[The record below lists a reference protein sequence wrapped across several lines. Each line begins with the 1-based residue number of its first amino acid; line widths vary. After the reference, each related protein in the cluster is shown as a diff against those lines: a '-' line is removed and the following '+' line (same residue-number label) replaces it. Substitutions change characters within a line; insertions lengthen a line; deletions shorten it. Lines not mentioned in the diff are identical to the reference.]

1 MEGFKGS
8 CEVRSAR
15 QIAATVELELSLFVI
30 TQSANH
36 QGIFLPVPASCLLHP
51 IPHRLKSL
59 ILPDTSN
66 PILHLNSIQTKQ
78 NTLHQTQWHL
88 SSLETSSPRESSSGE
103 YHHSHLRHTAISIE
117 SLCHGDSL
125 VVHSELNL
133 TLAGLLSPTPTRPLV
148 VVPRSTMP
156 TRSGRARRSSLSL
169 FLVRYSTSP
178 SIVNQY

>member
-1 MEGFKGS
+1 MRCSRTFLGPKRCVMLQRGAIVWRGS
-8 CEVRSAR
+8 REAAKSDQRAKYRV
-15 QIAATVELELSLFVI
+15 AATVELELSLFVI

-103 YHHSHLRHTAISIE
+103 YHHSHLRHTSISIE
-117 SLCHGDSL
+117 SLCHGDFSY
-125 VVHSELNL
+125 H
-133 TLAGLLSPTPTRPLV
+133 P
-148 VVPRSTMP
+148 
-156 TRSGRARRSSLSL
+156 
-169 FLVRYSTSP
+169 
-178 SIVNQY
+178 Q